1 MADDKSGRDKQAD
14 DKRRRQRDRDLAS
27 DLERMDEPE
36 PPVDE
41 SALELFSD
49 AIEPLSFPAT
59 GSEIVEVAGDHE
71 IVTGEDSYTVD
82 ELVAAAD
89 VEQFESPTAV
99 TVRVKRPTVAATMK
113 RLVEAGKQLPDEQLK
128 SSQWT
133 AYEKTFVALK
143 HVAPDDDDEGI
154 DVIADWILEQIETK
168 RKLPGSRAVRRE
180 AAKFCRSN
188 GYTVSNNDWLGI

>member
-1 MADDKSGRDKQAD
+1 MADNKSGRDKQAD
-14 DKRRRQRDRDLAS
+14 DKRRRQRNRDLAS

-41 SALELFSD
+41 TALELFSD
-49 AIEPLSFPAT
+49 AIEPLSFPVTAA
-59 GSEIVEVAGDHE
+59 EIVAVAGDSK
-71 IVTGEDSYTVD
+71 ITTDEDSYTVD

-89 VEQFESPTAV
+89 IEQFESPTAV
-99 TVRVKRPTVAATMK
+99 KVRVQRPTVAATMK

-128 SSQWT
+128 GSQWT

-143 HVAPDDDDEGI
+143 QVTPDDDDEGI
-154 DVIADWILEQIETK
+154 DAIADWILEQIEAK
-168 RKLPGSRAVRRE
+168 RKLPASRAVRRE